1 MTLITEAYRAQN
13 AELHQS
19 GRFGGSGFKHVNA
32 VRDFADSI
40 GAKSILDYG
49 CGRGTLADALQ
60 GRDVRQ
66 YDPAIPEFAA
76 MPEPAD
82 LVVCSDVLEHVEPE
96 CLDAVLAH
104 LVSRARLGLYLSI
117 ATRLDGKKTLPD
129 GRNPHLL
136 VWPAI
141 VWRQKIV
148 ELMTI
153 ETWTGNGK
161 SVQFWCRPC

>member
-13 AELHQS
+13 AELHRS
-19 GRFGGSGFKHVNA
+19 GRFGGSGFKHVAA
-32 VRDFADSI
+32 VRDFADQL

-60 GRDVRQ
+60 DRDVRQ
-66 YDPAIPEFAA
+66 YDPAIPEHAA

-82 LVVCSDVLEHVEPE
+82 LVVCTDTLEHVEPE

-104 LVSRARLGLYLSI
+104 LVSLSRLGLYLSI

-136 VWPAI
+136 VRSADWWIDRMEALMN
-141 VWRQKIV
+141 V
-148 ELMTI
+148 ECGI
-153 ETWTGNGK
+153 GDGK
-161 SVQFWCRPC
+161 NVKMYCIPC